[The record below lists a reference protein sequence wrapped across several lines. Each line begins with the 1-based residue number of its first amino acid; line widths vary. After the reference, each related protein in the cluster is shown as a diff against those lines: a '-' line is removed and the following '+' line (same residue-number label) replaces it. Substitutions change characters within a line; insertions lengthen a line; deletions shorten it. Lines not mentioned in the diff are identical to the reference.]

1 MTRRRIHA
9 PHADLAKA
17 ALLWTFCDRFAH
29 DEAHLASEPSPVTCS
44 DCLRRLEAA
53 EESPFGFQPG
63 APVEGIRRGAHVLD
77 AASVRAMARREAPP
91 DARPWAS
98 SAEGAVRR
106 YVQVRDEGASL
117 RSTCDPSRA
126 NRVQTS
132 SDPSLGGREHD
143 SIERV
148 ASVAKALEHALRL
161 PLAINAACPV
171 VTPRQALDIYMLSV
185 AGRRVRWCTRA
196 AGGKAWVW
204 ERKSMSHACVVDWLR
219 DEHHLEVSPEQV
231 RALRHLFSGV
241 VADWLRETGELRGA
255 ERPAEER
262 GERRPRRGSFR
273 AAMIERAM
281 EGA

>member
-9 PHADLAKA
+9 PHPDLAKA
-17 ALLWTFCDRFAH
+17 ALLWTLCNRFAH

-77 AASVRAMARREAPP
+77 AASVRAMARREVPP
-91 DARPWAS
+91 DACPWAS

-171 VTPRQALDIYMLSV
+171 VTPRQALDIYLLSV
-185 AGRRVRWCTRA
+185 AGRRHRWDTRT
-196 AGGKAWVW
+196 GGKAWVW
-204 ERKSMSHACVVDWLR
+204 KRQEMSTECVVNELR
-219 DEHHLEVSPEQV
+219 DFHDLEVSHEQV
-231 RALRHLFSGV
+231 RALRHLFSAV